1 MTTRISK
8 PQIVDVNVVKIAV
21 QHEGKIAQLIVFD
34 QKQSL
39 AAIIHDLSNSWEL
52 TNPEQ
57 YALQFA
63 DNSQNYITEKNRQEV
78 KNGSVLGLIL
88 SPSKSAE
95 VILEKM
101 SQTAVEDKLTAL
113 KHLSKSSPDITFASE
128 FINKQGL
135 SLLVSAI
142 EGGKLTG
149 EVLAYALLSFI
160 DLMDHGIVSWD
171 VLEPPFINK
180 VVSYISSQAATQDPK
195 TLQAALEIL
204 GSLVLNSS
212 SGYNQVERE
221 TTLPSLA
228 NNLQNTMPQ
237 IQQHTVA
244 LINALLQKADD
255 GKRKVMAKTLNT
267 RQIRNFMVSNIIQS
281 AEPMGSEMAHELYV
295 LQTLT
300 LNLLENRKNT
310 KMDPQDVDA
319 LDKIK
324 ELRRIAFDSDIDAGT
339 KSDSTARRHGV
350 PTKDYRKLGFKNDT
364 NPALDFAET
373 PPGLLA
379 LDNMSYFAQY
389 HPEKFTKVVLENSCR
404 ADEYECPFGRTSIE
418 LTKLLCEILKIG
430 EPPNEQGQSFHPMF
444 FNSDH
449 PFEEFFCICIIL
461 VNKTWREM
469 RATVEDFVKVFNVVR
484 EQITR
489 ALSSSPTTLE
499 AFKSK
504 LAILTYTEITNLRQQ
519 ERTNREEWES
529 TAKPIVELKKQ
540 ITPEMT
546 ELVQQQRLGFLVDG
560 TRFQKYPLR
569 SQRTKDKFWYIRLSP
584 NHKVFHYGDCDEKT
598 IPVFE
603 DLPNKLPVIDIK
615 ALLVRKEC
623 PHMKEAKNKKS
634 TAQLAFSLILDSN
647 ESGGSLDFVAPDEK
661 IYDYW
666 TDGINA
672 LLGSEMTSK
681 EATSDLDILLGMEI
695 KLRLLDVEG
704 IDTPEEPPPIPPEPD
719 NYDFCLV

>member
-8 PQIVDVNVVKIAV
+8 PQILDANIVKIAV

-39 AAIIHDLSNSWEL
+39 AAIIHDLCNSWEL
-52 TNPEQ
+52 TTPEQ

-78 KNGSVLGLIL
+78 KNGSVLALVL

-101 SQTAVEDKLTAL
+101 AQTAVEDKLAVV
-113 KHLSKSSPDITFASE
+113 KHLCKSSPDVTFASE

-135 SLLVSAI
+135 TLLVSAI
-142 EGGKLTG
+142 EGSKFTG

-171 VLEPPFINK
+171 VLEPPFIHK
-180 VVSYISSQAATQDPK
+180 IASYVNNQSVAQDPK
-195 TLQAALEIL
+195 TLQAALAIL
-204 GSLVLNSS
+204 ESLVLNST
-212 SGYNQVERE
+212 SGYQQVEKE
-221 TTLPSLA
+221 ITLPNLA
-228 NNLQNTMPQ
+228 MHLQNSMSQ
-237 IQQHTVA
+237 IQQNTVA
-244 LINALLQKADD
+244 LINALFQKADD

-267 RQIRNFMVSNIIQS
+267 RQIRNFIVSNIIQS
-281 AEPMGSEMAHELYV
+281 AEPLDSDMAHQLYV

-300 LNLLENRKNT
+300 LNLLETRKNM
-310 KMDPQDVDA
+310 KMDPQDSDS
-319 LDKIK
+319 LEKIK
-324 ELRRIAFDSDIDAGT
+324 ELRRIAFDSEYDAGN
-339 KSDSTARRHGV
+339 KNDVASRRHGL

-389 HPEKFTKVVLENSCR
+389 HPDKYTKVVLENSCR

-430 EPPNEQGQSFHPMF
+430 EPPSEQGQSFHPMF

-449 PFEEFFCICIIL
+449 PFEEFFCTCIVL

-469 RATVEDFVKVFNVVR
+469 RATIEDFDKVFNVVR

-489 ALSSSPTTLE
+489 ALAVLPTTIE

-504 LAILTYTEITNLRQQ
+504 LWTLTYTEITNLRQQ

-529 TAKPIVELKKQ
+529 TAKPIVELRKQ

-569 SQRTKDKFWYIRLSP
+569 NQRTKDKFWYIRLSP

-598 IPVFE
+598 IPAFE

-615 ALLVRKEC
+615 ALVLRKDC
-623 PHMKEAKNKKS
+623 PHMKDAKKKS
-634 TAQLAFSLILDSN
+634 IAQLAFSLILDSN
-647 ESGGSLDFVAPDEK
+647 DGGSLDFLAPDEK
-661 IYDYW
+661 MFDYW

-672 LLGSEMTSK
+672 LLGCEMTSK
-681 EATSDLDILLGMEI
+681 EAKSDLDILLGMEI

-719 NYDFCLV
+719 SYDFCLL